1 MTQESQHLNKKR
13 EKEKKGIFKIMKK
26 LLLLSTL
33 SLSFVLASCGTEEV
47 EPKEVA
53 EDTISATI
61 TITSEDKTV
70 AEKVVVFEEGENLQE
85 VMTETFDVV
94 EEDGFIT
101 SLEGLE
107 QSESE
112 NKWWTFTANDEMVN
126 VGANEYILEE
136 DDNIDWTLTKF

>member
-1 MTQESQHLNKKR
+1 
-13 EKEKKGIFKIMKK
+13 MKK

-47 EPKEVA
+47 KPKEVV